1 MHSESDKNELAQEL
15 KKNHSG
21 RWTLVLLLVF
31 FALPVVIVVA
41 MHEMNVRPKGHS
53 NGQMFSPSVPI
64 ELKSGLVSS
73 TGKPINQAFWGTRW
87 NLIYVTDEC
96 NQMCETRIHDARQ
109 IHLSLAKEIERA
121 QRVLIAHQ
129 ADFAGLQK
137 KYPDLLIIQQAD
149 SVNHLA
155 TQFSSQSNAKQ
166 GLYLV
171 DPLGNIV
178 MFYQDAI
185 PAKLVRA
192 DLLKLLKFSWAG

>member
-1 MHSESDKNELAQEL
+1 MQTTTKINEIEQQKN
-15 KKNHSG
+15 NHSG

-31 FALPVVIVVA
+31 FALPVVIVVV
-41 MHEMNVRPKGHS
+41 MHEMNVRPKGNS

-64 ELKSGLVSS
+64 QLTTGLVTSEN
-73 TGKPINQAFWGTRW
+73 KPIDQAFWGTRW
-87 NLIYVTDEC
+87 NLIYVAEEC
-96 NQMCETRIHDARQ
+96 VQGCEQRVHDARQ

-121 QRVLIAHQ
+121 QRVLITNQ
-129 ADFAGLQK
+129 ADFARLQK
-137 KYPDLLIIQQAD
+137 EYPDLIFINHAY
-149 SVNHLA
+149 SVGKLA
-155 TQFSSQSNAKQ
+155 AQFSNQSKAKQ

-178 MFYQDAI
+178 MFYKDAI

>member
-1 MHSESDKNELAQEL
+1 MQTTPKMNEIEQKKN
-15 KKNHSG
+15 NHSG

-41 MHEMNVRPKGHS
+41 MHEMNVRPKGNS
-53 NGQMFSPSVPI
+53 NGQIFSPSVPI
-64 ELKSGLVSS
+64 QLSTGLVTSEN
-73 TGKPINQAFWGTRW
+73 KPIDKAFWGTRW
-87 NLIYVTDEC
+87 NLIYVAE
-96 NQMCETRIHDARQ
+96 QCEQGCEERVHDARQ

-121 QRVLIAHQ
+121 QRVLITNQ
-129 ADFAGLQK
+129 ADFARLHQL
-137 KYPDLLIIQQAD
+137 YPDLIMINQAN
-149 SVNHLA
+149 SVKQLA
-155 TQFSSQSNAKQ
+155 AQFNSQSNAKQ

-178 MFYQDAI
+178 IFYQDTI